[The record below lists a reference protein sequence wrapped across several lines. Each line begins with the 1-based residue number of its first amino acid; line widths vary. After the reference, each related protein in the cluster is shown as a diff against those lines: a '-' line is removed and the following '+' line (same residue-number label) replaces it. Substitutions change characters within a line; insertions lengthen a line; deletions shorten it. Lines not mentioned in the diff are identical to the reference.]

1 MHTGR
6 KGRHHEA
13 TGDCRRKG
21 SGAVGLLATL
31 AEALKE
37 SESLPEL
44 ILKDSYKHTVGVR
57 PGQILPERTTATPEQ
72 KARSLDGKAWAQ
84 TEAKG
89 QRSQVDQGSEGIH
102 GEKDII
108 LSWPKERD
116 TKGGKQSC
124 LPALHWCQTSVPYF
138 GSSIYKTT

>member
-6 KGRHHEA
+6 KGRHHKA

-21 SGAVGLLATL
+21 SVAVGLLATL

-57 PGQILPERTTATPEQ
+57 PGQILAERTTATPEQ

-89 QRSQVDQGSEGIH
+89 QRSQVDQGSESGHSRREGHHLELAQRERYEGRETILFTGITLVS
-102 GEKDII
+102 DF
-108 LSWPKERD
+108 
-116 TKGGKQSC
+116 C
-124 LPALHWCQTSVPYF
+124 ALLWL
-138 GSSIYKTT
+138 